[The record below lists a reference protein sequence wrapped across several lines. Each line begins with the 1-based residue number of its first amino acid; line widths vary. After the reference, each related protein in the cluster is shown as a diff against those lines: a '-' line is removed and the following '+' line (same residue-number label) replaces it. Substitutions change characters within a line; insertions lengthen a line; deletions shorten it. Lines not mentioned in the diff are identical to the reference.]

1 MLRLYLALVR
11 RGVVAHPPC
20 VFASHRHLT
29 WWSVGATV
37 DPAAFMRET
46 LASRYALAPAVDGHA
61 LHADSYSCWSQ
72 DHGNSAPMKHW
83 WPRHGDRAR
92 FLRRAASVADQVARS
107 LLESVPVDGP
117 ATSSNT
123 DGLPGA
129 RGIILA
135 NYVEVAAGNFVLRRG
150 HDTSKFERVATFLD
164 ECR

>member
-1 MLRLYLALVR
+1 M
-11 RGVVAHPPC
+11 
-20 VFASHRHLT
+20 
-29 WWSVGATV
+29 
-37 DPAAFMRET
+37 
-46 LASRYALAPAVDGHA
+46 
-61 LHADSYSCWSQ
+61 
-72 DHGNSAPMKHW
+72 
-83 WPRHGDRAR
+83 
-92 FLRRAASVADQVARS
+92 ADQVARS